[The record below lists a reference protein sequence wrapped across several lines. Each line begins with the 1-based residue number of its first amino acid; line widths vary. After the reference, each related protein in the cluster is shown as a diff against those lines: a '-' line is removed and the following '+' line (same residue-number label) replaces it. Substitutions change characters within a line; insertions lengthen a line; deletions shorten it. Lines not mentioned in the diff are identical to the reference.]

1 MKIAHVKPAGPP
13 PMMMQSYV
21 DSLGMGSV
29 TVHNGGHVRYAD
41 HVSIVFVAGNA
52 ADVFTPDLA
61 QTIDGEL
68 RKRFPAL
75 GTVDAEAYRSDP
87 VEAIGWSKLQ
97 ESVMRAIPSAPQIA
111 GIDAYQSVYL
121 PLPFASVEHILI
133 PTVADPLEAGSLP
146 VLLDELRLF
155 ATSVNLPTDDVELM
169 QLAAKYLEDDALF
182 DADLDVQTYVQ
193 LLLTAKQAAA
203 HGAALWIALE

>member
-1 MKIAHVKPAGPP
+1 
-13 PMMMQSYV
+13 
-21 DSLGMGSV
+21 
-29 TVHNGGHVRYAD
+29 VHNGGHVRYAAA
-41 HVSIVFVAGNA
+41 VSIVFVAGNA
-52 ADVFTPDLA
+52 ADVFAPDLA
-61 QTIDGEL
+61 QAIEAEV
-68 RKRFPAL
+68 RKRFPSIAI
-75 GTVDAEAYRSDP
+75 VDAEAYRSDP

-97 ESVMRAIPSAPQIA
+97 ETVMRAIPSAPQIA

-121 PLPFASVEHILI
+121 PLPLDRVEHILI

-155 ATSVNLPTDDVELM
+155 ATSVGLPTDDVELM

-203 HGAALWIALE
+203 HGVALWIALE

>member
-1 MKIAHVKPAGPP
+1 
-13 PMMMQSYV
+13 
-21 DSLGMGSV
+21 
-29 TVHNGGHVRYAD
+29 
-41 HVSIVFVAGNA
+41 VSIVFVAGNA

-61 QTIDGEL
+61 QAIDGEL

-75 GTVDAEAYRSDP
+75 GIVDAEAYRSDP

-97 ESVMRAIPSAPQIA
+97 ETVMRAIPSAPQIA

-155 ATSVNLPTDDVELM
+155 ATSVALPTDDVELM